1 MLDETFG
8 FTIVAAERMPPVPP
22 RVGAERTLFVTGICC
37 YAAWIMGTV
46 LGILGAGVQGLNGVA
61 EALFPVLFVGL
72 AALTARTLSLA
83 TRALWRRRSPRYLRL
98 PPDWR
103 AWPRSRRPP
112 GRVAR
117 RSASHVAARGMTLL
131 TVLALA
137 AITYGSRLS
146 AMVLLPRPS
155 GRVEAVLSR
164 VPAAIFASL
173 ATLSLIT
180 PDRQLVDTPILIATA
195 AAVLVAPRRSFAL
208 CLAAGIA
215 GYGLAMLIGI

>member
-1 MLDETFG
+1 
-8 FTIVAAERMPPVPP
+8 
-22 RVGAERTLFVTGICC
+22 
-37 YAAWIMGTV
+37 
-46 LGILGAGVQGLNGVA
+46 
-61 EALFPVLFVGL
+61 
-72 AALTARTLSLA
+72 
-83 TRALWRRRSPRYLRL
+83 
-98 PPDWR
+98 
-103 AWPRSRRPP
+103 
-112 GRVAR
+112 
-117 RSASHVAARGMTLL
+117 MTLP

-180 PDRQLVDTPILIATA
+180 PDRQLVETPILIATV

-215 GYGLAMLIGI
+215 GYGVAVLIGI